1 MRAALPL
8 LALAALTLT
17 GTPAAAQESTASE
30 TLGVAGSAPQV
41 CAIDTSRVETGELVN
56 FVGLDGD
63 TLRVIDL
70 TTSDDLSVRA
80 ASAQISFDAVCNFP
94 HRIRL
99 ESQEN
104 GLWPISGPV
113 APTSP
118 DFATALPYLVNL
130 NWADRSQV
138 LEVDA
143 RVRRS
148 HIVFTD
154 IDAPASGELALRVQI
169 DAGASNTQ
177 VGAPVLAGSYS
188 DTLRIYLEPR

>member
-1 MRAALPL
+1 MRAAPTL
-8 LALAALTLT
+8 LAAAALVCT
-17 GTPAAAQESTASE
+17 GSAASAQESSATE
-30 TLGVAGSAPQV
+30 TLGVNGSAPQV
-41 CAIDTSRVETGELVN
+41 CTIDTARIRAGELIN

-70 TTSDDLSVRA
+70 TASDDLSAQA
-80 ASAQISFDAVCNFP
+80 ASAELRFDAVCNFP
-94 HRIRL
+94 HRVRL

-113 APTSP
+113 SPTSP
-118 DFATALPYLVNL
+118 EFATALPYLVRL
-130 NWADRSQV
+130 NWADRTQL

-143 RVRRS
+143 RVRRNR
-148 HIVFTD
+148 IVFTD
-154 IDAPASGELALRVQI
+154 IDAPAQGEMELRVEI

-177 VGAPVLAGSYS
+177 IGAPVLAGAYS

>member
-1 MRAALPL
+1 MRAAPTLFAAV
-8 LALAALTLT
+8 ALAT
-17 GTPAAAQESTASE
+17 GSHAASAQESSASE

-41 CAIDTSRVETGELVN
+41 CTIDTARIRAGELVN

-70 TTSDDLSVRA
+70 TTSDDLSVQA
-80 ASAQISFDAVCNFP
+80 ASADLRFDAVCNFP
-94 HRIRL
+94 HRVRL

-113 APTSP
+113 APTTP
-118 DFATALPYLVNL
+118 DFATALPYLVRL
-130 NWADRSQV
+130 NWADRTQL

-143 RVRRS
+143 RVRRNS
-148 HIVFTD
+148 VVFTD
-154 IDAPASGELALRVQI
+154 IDTPASGEMELRVQI

-177 VGAPVLAGSYS
+177 VGAPVLAGAYS